1 MREADS
7 RWPMEDEDSVLGM
20 LGLFCNGEM
29 RQQETNGKC
38 LENTRQ
44 ERRPGARIG
53 GGVAQSI
60 LLSTRLV

>member
-1 MREADS
+1 
-7 RWPMEDEDSVLGM
+7 M

-38 LENTRQ
+38 LENTRP
-44 ERRPGARIG
+44 ERRPDARVG